1 MKTGRTTVEGKRFI
15 RASDQAQILEGRRKG
30 LLSLNSLFL
39 LILFLG
45 AFTISNNWKRYF
57 QLRSERETLRNE
69 IVPIDFDKRGSAPS
83 LDVDNH
89 SDRETTHEEAKLMY
103 PNANKKPEPVRV
115 GLEDEIHGYWKH
127 QDEGRETQTRSFSD
141 LDTRASIHNFQSMG
155 TLPGAAESNGQIKYK
170 DVLVQNAGGEKELSS
185 ETAHWERQKELTS
198 AVNVVQ
204 HQTDVSN
211 PSAPKKWTD
220 DHDKS
225 EHSFEGRR
233 EMKVKIIRDTQQK
246 GDSTWSKPSQPIR
259 DLNHLISF
267 ADLKYIFGILP
278 SNQSLVEQT
287 TYRLLSNYDIRNDTE
302 FKNIAKDGS
311 LPRMHQRYAPIA
323 SRGWGGV
330 LGGTSPSIPSDHL
343 YHVRNSGDINKG
355 YGMYASVNLPSGT
368 VLGSHGGELLPLK
381 LVQDGQYCWGA
392 PSMVLQDAGTK
403 EWITV
408 PMALDAS
415 KVGNLLRFVNDLGR
429 GRHNLEATWFPFQ
442 NTWTLFYETTKAV
455 AAGEELSISY
465 GEDYWGKE
473 TRPGEDR
480 GRLTSESRGED
491 RIVSS
496 PRVIDR

>member
-1 MKTGRTTVEGKRFI
+1 M
-15 RASDQAQILEGRRKG
+15 
-30 LLSLNSLFL
+30 
-39 LILFLG
+39 
-45 AFTISNNWKRYF
+45 
-57 QLRSERETLRNE
+57 RSERKTLRNE
-69 IVPIDFDKRGSAPS
+69 IVPIDFDKRGRAPS
-83 LDVDNH
+83 LDVDNR
-89 SDRETTHEEAKLMY
+89 SDKETAHEEAKLIY
-103 PNANKKPEPVRV
+103 SNANKKPEPVRV
-115 GLEDEIHGYWKH
+115 SLEDETHGYWTR
-127 QDEGRETQTRSFSD
+127 QNEGRETQTGSSSD
-141 LDTRASIHNFQSMG
+141 LNTWASIHDSRSMG

-170 DVLVQNAGGEKELSS
+170 DHLVQNPGGEKKLSS
-185 ETAHWERQKELTS
+185 EEAHWERQKELTS

-220 DHDKS
+220 DHDIS
-225 EHSFEGRR
+225 EHTFEARQ
-233 EMKVKIIRDTQQK
+233 EMKEKVVRDTRQK
-246 GDSTWSKPSQPIR
+246 GDSTWGKPSQPIR
-259 DLNHLISF
+259 NPSHFITF

-278 SNQSLVEQT
+278 SNQSLVKQT

-302 FKNIAKDGS
+302 FKHIAKDGS
-311 LPRMHQRYAPIA
+311 LPRMHQRYAPVA

-343 YHVRNSGDINKG
+343 YYVRNSGDINKG

-368 VLGSHGGELLPLK
+368 ILGAHGGELLPLK

-403 EWITV
+403 EWKTV

-465 GEDYWGKE
+465 GEDYWGKGNG
-473 TRPGEDR
+473 PGEDR
-480 GRLTSESRGED
+480 QSLTSEFRGED
-491 RIVSS
+491 RTVSS
-496 PRVIDR
+496 PRVTGR